1 MATSNWRPL
10 RGIEPR
16 RLSAARLQAHYAVQ
30 WLARA
35 ARAYVP
41 ARSDDSHTNL
51 GWDDALDGFA
61 THPLKNDIRLGL
73 SIARLELVMLGGPSA
88 PAFGLTGQTDAAARR
103 WLGERLAA
111 NGLDAGRLDAP
122 APYQMPEHA
131 IAAGAAYDAAAGA
144 DALSELAAWFA
155 NASHTLDGIRTTM
168 SGRGFAASPARCWPH
183 HFDIATL
190 ALLDASG
197 ADHAR
202 SVNAGLSPGDAYYD
216 EPYFYVS
223 PYPYPDAAKLPPL
236 PRLGH
241 WHTQGF
247 TAAIAPASRILTARD
262 RMAETEALLRAAIE
276 GAIAALG

>member
-1 MATSNWRPL
+1 MGTSNWRPL

-16 RLSAARLQAHYAVQ
+16 RLSAARLHAHYAVQ

-41 ARSDDSHTNL
+41 ARPDDSHTNL

-73 SIARLELVMLGGPSA
+73 NIARLELVMLGGPSA
-88 PAFGLTGQTDAAARR
+88 PAFGLTGHADAAARR
-103 WLGERLAA
+103 WLGEHLTPI
-111 NGLDAGRLDAP
+111 GLDAGKLDAP
-122 APYQMPEHA
+122 APYQIPEHA
-131 IAAGAAYDAAAGA
+131 VARGAAYDAAGLA
-144 DALSELAAWFA
+144 DARAELAAWFA
-155 NASHTLDGIRTTM
+155 NANRTLDGVRAAM
-168 SGRGFAASPARCWPH
+168 SGHGFAASAVRCWPH

-202 SVNAGLSPGDAYYD
+202 SVNAGMSPGDASYD

-236 PRLGH
+236 PSLGH

-247 TAAIAPASRILTARD
+247 TAAIVPASHILTARN
-262 RMAETEALLRAAIE
+262 RMAETEALLRAAID
-276 GAIAALG
+276 GAVAALG